1 MSERSAGSMTAVVV
15 EPSGRQSVRS
25 ALLALGVV
33 VVASVSGSDDALVAL
48 SRGADVVVVD
58 FLLPGF
64 AVIDV
69 CREVRARSRVPIV
82 VVGSGESPS
91 DVVISLEAGADDF
104 VREQHGPSELIAR
117 VRAAIRRRQGA
128 AADAPGPV
136 FAKVLQV
143 GDLTLDRRRH
153 ETILGEQ
160 KVHLSPKEFDLLALL
175 LSEAGA
181 VVHRDVLIGSVWG
194 SDYVGDTKTLDTH
207 IKRLRAKL
215 EVDPA
220 HPTRIITVRGRGF
233 LYDASPPVRT
243 DPEAHLLHS

>member
-1 MSERSAGSMTAVVV
+1 MTDSAPGSMRAVVV
-15 EPSGRQSVRS
+15 EPSGRQSVRT
-25 ALLALGVV
+25 ALVALGVA
-33 VVASVSGSDDALVAL
+33 VVASVAGSDEALAAVA
-48 SRGADVVVVD
+48 RGADVVVVD

-69 CREVRARSRVPIV
+69 CRELRARSQVPIV
-82 VVGSGESPS
+82 VVGTGESPS

-104 VREQHGPSELIAR
+104 VREEHGPSELIAR
-117 VRAAIRRRQGA
+117 VRASIRRRESGTA
-128 AADAPGPV
+128 AAPNAA
-136 FAKVLQV
+136 FAKLLQV

-153 ETILGEQ
+153 EMFLGEQ
-160 KVHLSPKEFDLLALL
+160 RIHLSPKEFDLLALL

-207 IKRLRAKL
+207 IKRLRSKL

-233 LYDASPPVRT
+233 LYDASPPVTT
-243 DPEAHLLHS
+243 DSEAHLLHS